1 MPRTSALNTLI
12 ELDRTRTDDAA
23 KRLGS
28 LNIQSMDLQ
37 AKLALLLQ
45 YGDEYRARFAVSM
58 QRGLKASD
66 WRNYQEFLDRLDAA
80 IAEQRE
86 FLALMNQPQ
95 TDNRPGRQPGGPLYR
110 TIHWHSGRCEV
121 SWHARPDPNRSRLMK
136 SSITQPPARRRHN
149 RQNNHSKLHLMPEYG
164 N

>member
-12 ELDRTRTDDAA
+12 ELARTRTDDAA

-86 FLALMNQPQ
+86 FLALMNQRLKAGQSAWQAARRTLVSYDTLAQRQVRSELARAARSEQKQ
-95 TDNRPGRQPGGPLYR
+95 TDEIVNNTAARQAA
-110 TIHWHSGRCEV
+110 S
-121 SWHARPDPNRSRLMK
+121 
-136 SSITQPPARRRHN
+136 QPA
-149 RQNNHSKLHLMPEYG
+149 K
-164 N
+164 